1 MVQKRRTYV
10 TEHRLQNVELEMSTE
25 NDDLLIVT
33 QNAADK
39 VKTLIVEEG
48 NDGLKLRIC
57 HRRWLFWFPVRL
69 FV

>member
-1 MVQKRRTYV
+1 MLIYCPAMVQKRRTYV

-48 NDGLKLRIC
+48 NDGLK
-57 HRRWLFWFPVRL
+57 
-69 FV
+69 